1 MRTCIL
7 LLTVLVQFIRSRRS
21 AALRL
26 LKGLGLGWAGYLLVV
41 VAVAVAGAA
50 RPQRVY
56 QRGQERCFD
65 EMCFAVADVKTA
77 TELAG
82 VRPRGVFYVVM
93 VRGTSRSLGRTQKE
107 GGLRAL
113 LWSDGRSWETSEKG
127 RQAWQTANGPAVPL
141 TSRLTPGESILSTQ
155 IFDVPRDVAKPA
167 LVLSHG
173 FTPGYFVIGECPLF
187 HKPEILLLGSS

>member
-1 MRTCIL
+1 MIFELLFVALVLVTCIL
-7 LLTVLVQFIRSRRS
+7 LLTVVVQFIRSRRS

-113 LWSDGRSWETSEKG
+113 LWSDGRSCAIAGTASACKAKRNASNAKSEITMTVISDSTSS
-127 RQAWQTANGPAVPL
+127 P
-141 TSRLTPGESILSTQ
+141 SR
-155 IFDVPRDVAKPA
+155 F
-167 LVLSHG
+167 
-173 FTPGYFVIGECPLF
+173 
-187 HKPEILLLGSS
+187 GSSRAGFSQRRR